1 MRLSPS
7 CLGNHGYASFGRG
20 YYMPCIGANLFSSFF
35 FFSEKVFSSAVILL
49 NLIVSSPI
57 SSKFAEL

>member
-35 FFSEKVFSSAVILL
+35 FSEKVFSSAVILL